1 VFLVL
6 RRNCLGWGDASMPE
20 AAAAGSILPQLPL
33 NLARRKR
40 ATTKFP
46 AYALALLL
54 CVARATDQ
62 RERRCAA
69 RLTSSM

>member
-1 VFLVL
+1 M
-6 RRNCLGWGDASMPE
+6 RRNCLGWGDASTPE
-20 AAAAGSILPQLPL
+20 ASAAAGGILPQLPL

-54 CVARATDQ
+54 CVLHVQ
-62 RERRCAA
+62 
-69 RLTSSM
+69 LTNVNGAVQLA